1 MVTAAHC
8 LPDIKSDTVHILP
21 AYDKGTFSAHLK
33 APGESFRQLDGY
45 DIAVLCD
52 RSSTSRG
59 LPFSGTGSKQGQSI
73 VVTGYSV
80 PKVHVQQSHTCTVS
94 AVSDNAIGTLN
105 CPLPPGT
112 SGAPVITA
120 EGGEVIGVVSASR
133 QGMSVFTSI
142 DAAVLN
148 DLCN

>member
-1 MVTAAHC
+1 VVTAAHC
-8 LPDIKSDTVHILP
+8 LPDIKSDTVHVLP
-21 AYDKGTFSAHLK
+21 AYNKGAFREHLQ
-33 APGESFRQLDGY
+33 APGQSFRRLEDN

-52 RSSTSRG
+52 SSSTSPG
-59 LPFSGTGSKQGQSI
+59 LPFSGSGSKQGQSI

-80 PKVHVQQSHTCTVS
+80 PKIHVQQSHTCTVS
-94 AVSDNAIGTLN
+94 AVSGNGIGTLD

-112 SGAPVITA
+112 SGAPVLTA
-120 EGGEVIGVVSASR
+120 ERGEVIGVVSASR

-142 DAAVLN
+142 DAAIFN